1 MTTTAATETDRTEA
15 RLTNLENF
23 QVDTLERLARLETK
37 VDTLTTVVEGL
48 TITLRETNR
57 ETNRRI
63 DRLFYLGAA
72 TGAGFIAALLLQPL
86 IAALSS

>member
-1 MTTTAATETDRTEA
+1 MTTTATDTDRTEA

-23 QVDTLERLARLETK
+23 QLDTLERLARLESK
-37 VDTLTTVVEGL
+37 VDALTSVVEVL
-48 TITLRETNR
+48 TVTVRETNR

-72 TGAGFIAALLLQPL
+72 TGAGIIAALLLQPL
-86 IAALSS
+86 IAAIGG